1 MTMSDRI
8 AVMNRGHY
16 EQLGDPEVL
25 YERPRTPFVAGFL
38 GVSNLLPVQRNGA
51 GDGYAGFRL
60 ADGTGVRVPAA
71 LLDGRDSNAVA
82 LGVRPEKIRM
92 FEPHKDIPAGFNT
105 VPGTVTHASYLG
117 VSTQYI
123 VTLPDGHRV
132 TVFEQ
137 NTERA
142 TKAELWNAGEQVVL
156 AWAPEHCFVV
166 DDPTGKAAE
175 TSEVDAVV

>member
-1 MTMSDRI
+1 
-8 AVMNRGHY
+8 
-16 EQLGDPEVL
+16 
-25 YERPRTPFVAGFL
+25 
-38 GVSNLLPVQRNGA
+38 
-51 GDGYAGFRL
+51 AGFRL
-60 ADGTGVRVPAA
+60 AGGTDVRVPAS
-71 LLDGRDSNAVA
+71 LLEGRESTATA

-92 FEPHKDIPAGFNT
+92 IEPAKDVPAGLNK

-123 VTLPDGHRV
+123 VTLADGHRV

-137 NTERA
+137 NVERA

-166 DDPTGKAAE
+166 DDPTGKAGEIQESAHV
-175 TSEVDAVV
+175 TLPLAACPRRRFRCLTRLTFRSRSPAADSSPAVPWRAS